1 MPGSS
6 TSWTRDELILAL
18 NLYLSSGHKV
28 LETKR
33 PETIA
38 LASLLNHVREADPEI
53 SSKHLR
59 TPGSVKAKLANFR
72 ALDPTT
78 PSTGWGNGNKLDL
91 EIWQEFADDPEA
103 LAKAVK
109 LIQSSTTA

>member
-1 MPGSS
+1 
-6 TSWTRDELILAL
+6 LILAL
-18 NLYLSSGHKV
+18 DLYLSSGHKV

-38 LASLLNHVREADPEI
+38 LASQLNRLPAASLEI
-53 SSKHLR
+53 SSTHLR

-72 ALDPTT
+72 ALDPST

-91 EIWQEFADDPEA
+91 EIWKEFADDSDA
-103 LAKAVK
+103 LARAVR
-109 LIQSSTTA
+109 LIRSTIPDPDLSPRDA